1 MSATKEAL
9 RQQMLLRALWRDA
22 RPGVLAGWTRDGAAF
37 TRGLQAYQA
46 NAGALAER
54 ALAAAF
60 PTVQELLGEDSFAH
74 LARAFWQH
82 APPERG
88 DLSHWGAELAAF
100 VAAAPDLADEPY
112 MADVVRLEWAV
123 HQAHAA
129 ADAEEH
135 ADSLV
140 LLANSEPDQLW
151 LRPKPGTRVL
161 VSAHPVV
168 SIWQAHRQAPQ
179 AGEDRFAAVRDAF
192 AAELAQTALIWRDG
206 WQVQVVALDPA
217 DARLTQAL
225 CEGSSLGEAL
235 SQVEDMNGFV
245 FEPWLMSALSRRWLA
260 AVSLSS
266 PTGH

>member
-1 MSATKEAL
+1 MSASKEAL

-60 PTVQELLGEDSFAH
+60 PTLQELLSEDSFAH
-74 LARAFWQH
+74 LARAFWRH
-82 APPERG
+82 APPAQG
-88 DLSHWGAELAAF
+88 DLSTWGEELAAF

-112 MADVVRLEWAV
+112 LADVVRLEWAV

-129 ADAEEH
+129 ADADLDG
-135 ADSLV
+135 DSLA

-151 LRPKPGTRVL
+151 LRPKPGTQIL

-168 SIWQAHRQAPQ
+168 SIWQAHRQTPQ
-179 AGEDRFAAVRDAF
+179 AGEDRFATVRQAF
-192 AAELAQTALIWRDG
+192 AAAQTQTALIWRDG

-217 DARLTQAL
+217 DARLTRAL
-225 CEGSSLGEAL
+225 CDGKSLGAAL
-235 SQVEDMNGFV
+235 SQLADVDGFA
-245 FEPWLMSALSRRWLA
+245 FEPWLVSALSRRWLA
-260 AVSLSS
+260 AVSSL
-266 PTGH
+266 PLT